1 VDFGLKVLGGDL
13 MAIPGV
19 YGFVQVENLS
29 LSPPTPCSFRVK

>member
-1 VDFGLKVLGGDL
+1 L

-29 LSPPTPCSFRVK
+29 LSPPPTPCSFRVK